1 MTLWQKYV
9 AWFDARN
16 TRERAIIGVAVIG
29 GILLLGLD
37 NLVFPA
43 LAKWHAESAE
53 TQRNAQSIGEM
64 NAQVALLQKR
74 VADPDAAARVRL
86 QQLQQQLTQ
95 QAPRIRGIEASLVP
109 ADKMAG
115 FLKNLL
121 ARGHSLQLLSLKTL
135 PPEAADKEVA
145 AGSAGH
151 LYKHGVE
158 ISFAGGFADIVAYL
172 DDLEAAPQKL
182 VWEKLELKSEEYP
195 RSVVTLTLYTISLDK
210 AWLVI

>member
-1 MTLWQKYV
+1 MTLWHKYV

-16 TRERAIIGVAVIG
+16 ARERAVIGIAVIAG
-29 GILLLGLD
+29 VLILGFD

-43 LAKWHAESAE
+43 ITKWRAAAAD
-53 TQRNAQSIGEM
+53 TQRNTQAAAEM
-64 NAQVALLQKR
+64 DQQIPLLTRR
-74 VADPDAAARVRL
+74 VADPDAEARVRL
-86 QQLQQQLTQ
+86 AQLQQQLAA
-95 QAPRIRGIEASLVP
+95 QAPRIQSIQASLVP

-121 ARGHSLQLLSLKTL
+121 ARGHSLQLLSLNTL
-135 PPEAADKEVA
+135 PPQPVEQKAT
-145 AGSAGH
+145 GGH

-158 ISFAGGFADIVAYL
+158 ISLAGSFADIVSYL

-195 RSVVTLTLYTISLDK
+195 RSVVTLTLYTLSLDK
-210 AWLVI
+210 TWLVI

>member
-1 MTLWQKYV
+1 MKLWDQYV

-16 TRERAIIGVAVIG
+16 ARERAIIGVAVIAG
-29 GILLLGLD
+29 VLILGLD

-43 LAKWHAESAE
+43 VAKWRAASAE
-53 TQRNAQSIGEM
+53 TQRNTQTMAEM
-64 NAQVALLQKR
+64 NQQIPLLTRR
-74 VADPDAAARVRL
+74 VADPDAEARVRL
-86 QQLQQQLTQ
+86 AQLQAQLAA
-95 QAPRIRGIEASLVP
+95 QAPRIQSIQDSLVP

-121 ARGHSLQLLSLKTL
+121 ARGHSLQLVSLNTL
-135 PPEAADKEVA
+135 PPQPVEKQAAA
-145 AGSAGH
+145 SH

-158 ISFAGGFADIVAYL
+158 ISLAGSFADIVSYL

-195 RSVVTLTLYTISLDK
+195 RSVVTLTLYTVSLDK
-210 AWLVI
+210 TWLVI